1 VTTDDDVVGLGFG
14 CRAGRRAPFAHR
26 GVMGHEEIL
35 VVDDEKNIR
44 SALEG
49 ILKDEGYRVRGAASG
64 EELLRHVAQT
74 APDLVVLD
82 VWLPGMDGLQAL
94 DEVRRLHPELPV
106 IMISGHSTIET
117 AVRATKLGAY
127 DFIEKPLSLE
137 KTVLAVRNALDRH
150 RLQQENQALRQTLA
164 ERYEIVG
171 ESPAIQT
178 LRAQIHSAAPSH
190 GRVLIRGESGTGKE
204 LIARAIHRQSLR
216 AERPFVEVN
225 CAAIP
230 DELIESEL
238 FGHEKGSFTGATTKR
253 RGKFELADGGTI
265 FLDEVGDMSLKTQA
279 KVLRVLQEQ
288 TLERVGGSETLTVD
302 VRVIAASNKDLEDEI
317 RKGAFREDL
326 FYRLNVIPFEVPPL
340 RERGEDIPLL
350 ASHFL
355 ALFSREYGKRQ
366 KGLSPEAVGFLV
378 QYAWP
383 GNVRELRNVIERMVI
398 MVPRETIARED
409 LAASLRLRFPA
420 DPERAAATAEEL
432 DGTLREARER
442 FEKAFIQRRL
452 RESHW
457 NITRAA
463 ERLGIERSN
472 LHRKMKAYGI
482 DTSKD

>member
-1 VTTDDDVVGLGFG
+1 MS
-14 CRAGRRAPFAHR
+14 R
-26 GVMGHEEIL
+26 EEIL

-44 SALEG
+44 SSLEG
-49 ILKDEGYRVRGAASG
+49 ILKDEGYRVRGVASG
-64 EELLRHVAQT
+64 EDLLKSLVLSL
-74 APDLVVLD
+74 PDLVVLD

-94 DEVRRLHPELPV
+94 EEIKRLHPDLPV
-106 IMISGHSTIET
+106 IMISGHSTVES
-117 AVRATKLGAY
+117 AVKATKLGAY
-127 DFIEKPLSLE
+127 DFIEKPLSLD
-137 KTVLAVRNALDRH
+137 KTVLAVRNALDHH
-150 RLQQENQALRQTLA
+150 RLAQENVALRRTLA

-171 ESPAIQT
+171 ESRAIQA
-178 LRAQIHSAAPSH
+178 LRAQIQSAAPSH

-238 FGHEKGSFTGATTKR
+238 FGHERGSFTGATTKR

-288 TLERVGGSETLTVD
+288 TFERVGGNETLTVD
-302 VRVIAASNKDLEDEI
+302 VRVIAASNKDLDEEI
-317 RKGAFREDL
+317 RKGTFREDL
-326 FYRLNVIPFEVPPL
+326 FYRLSVIPFEVSPL
-340 RERGEDIPLL
+340 RERKEDIALL
-350 ASHFL
+350 ATHFL
-355 ALFSREYGKRQ
+355 GLFSREYGKRQ
-366 KGLSPEAVGFLV
+366 KTLSRDAVDLLL

-398 MVPRETIARED
+398 MVPHEVIERQD
-409 LAASLRLRFPA
+409 LTSSLRLRPQSDIEPVA
-420 DPERAAATAEEL
+420 GPGDDI
-432 DGTLREARER
+432 DGTLREARDE
-442 FEKAFIQRRL
+442 FEKAFILRRL
-452 RESHW
+452 RETHW

-472 LHRKMKAYGI
+472 LHRKMKGYGI
-482 DTSKD
+482 EVSKD

>member
-1 VTTDDDVVGLGFG
+1 
-14 CRAGRRAPFAHR
+14 
-26 GVMGHEEIL
+26 MSHEEIL

-44 SALEG
+44 SSLEG

-64 EELLRHVAQT
+64 EELLKQVAQMV
-74 APDLVVLD
+74 PDLVVLD

-94 DEVRRLHPELPV
+94 EEVKRLHPDLLV
-106 IMISGHSTIET
+106 IMISGHSTVET
-117 AVRATKLGAY
+117 AVKATKLGAY

-137 KTVLAVRNALDRH
+137 KTILTVRNALDRH
-150 RLQQENQALRQTLA
+150 RLQQENLALRQTLA

-171 ESPAIQT
+171 ESPAIQA
-178 LRAQIHSAAPSH
+178 LRAQIQSAAPSH

-288 TLERVGGSETLTVD
+288 TFERVGGSETLTVD
-302 VRVIAASNKDLEDEI
+302 VRVIAASNKNLEDEI

-340 RERGEDIPLL
+340 RERSEDIPLL
-350 ASHFL
+350 ATYFL
-355 ALFSREYGKRQ
+355 GVFSREYGKRQ
-366 KGLSPEAVGFLV
+366 KGLTPEAMDLLV
-378 QYAWP
+378 HYAWP
-383 GNVRELRNVIERMVI
+383 GNVRELRNVVERMVI
-398 MVPRETIARED
+398 MVPQETIARDD
-409 LAASLRLRFPA
+409 LAASLRLRVHAEP
-420 DPERAAATAEEL
+420 DTAAASGEEM
-432 DGTLREARER
+432 DGTLREAREQ

-452 RESHW
+452 REAHW

-463 ERLGIERSN
+463 EHLGIERSN

-482 DTSKD
+482 DAAKS